1 MRNNMD
7 KENIKYYLELIVIAI
22 LPEVYHTIIGLID
35 KKSIIRIIYEI
46 PYPYYIFTVII
57 LIIYLIAYL
66 LNRYIERK
74 MYDGMIYEIGFNN
87 SPYGYNNV
95 MEIVENGLL
104 WIIKEPISFD
114 SLYRNKIEVDPKP
127 RCPECNPMKLEYEKH
142 KWWHQWTCR
151 NCNYKVRTWNHRDK
165 IEDRVLKRAEFI
177 IENNK

>member
-1 MRNNMD
+1 MN
-7 KENIKYYLELIVIAI
+7 ENRLKIISNILAIIPI
-22 LPEVYHTIIGLID
+22 LPELYHIFNGLID
-35 KKSIIRIIYEI
+35 KKSIIKIIYEI

-74 MYDGMIYEIGFNN
+74 MYDGMIFGIGFNN
-87 SPYGYNNV
+87 SSYGYNNV

-104 WIIKEPISFD
+104 WIIKEPTSFD
-114 SLYRNKIEVDPKP
+114 SLYRNKIEVDPEP